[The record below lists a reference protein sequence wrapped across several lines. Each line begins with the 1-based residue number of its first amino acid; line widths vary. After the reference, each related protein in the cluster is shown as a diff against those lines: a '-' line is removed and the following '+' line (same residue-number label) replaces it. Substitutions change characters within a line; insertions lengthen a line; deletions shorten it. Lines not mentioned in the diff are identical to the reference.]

1 MAIYTGLFIYPRK
14 GSWEEILCSQL
25 KQNQHNTDQ
34 CPLSSLRSS
43 LPLQGSEGVVN
54 AGLARCYLS
63 VEKALLLCQ
72 RTLADLIIQDL
83 KRDRVK
89 ETDTVDAYQGKT
101 VDTLVWGNLI
111 SVSKIEKFRNQMVPS
126 QQAGL
131 CLK

>member
-1 MAIYTGLFIYPRK
+1 M
-14 GSWEEILCSQL
+14 
-25 KQNQHNTDQ
+25 
-34 CPLSSLRSS
+34 
-43 LPLQGSEGVVN
+43 
-54 AGLARCYLS
+54 
-63 VEKALLLCQ
+63 EKALLLCQ

-89 ETDTVDAYQGKT
+89 EADTVDAYQGKT